1 MPIKNFLGLKSQ
13 MYTFITKDNDE
24 SKKAKYINKNVF
36 EDELAHGDYKNYF
49 SIDHIRVMK

>member
-1 MPIKNFLGLKSQ
+1 MPIKSFLGLKSQ

>member
-1 MPIKNFLGLKSQ
+1 MPIKSFLGLKSQ

-24 SKKAKYINKNVF
+24 SKKAKYINKNVL
-36 EDELAHGDYKNYF
+36 EDDLAYGVYKNYF

>member
-1 MPIKNFLGLKSQ
+1 MPIKSFLGLKSQ

-24 SKKAKYINKNVF
+24 SKKVF

>member
-1 MPIKNFLGLKSQ
+1 MPIKSFLGLKSQ

-36 EDELAHGDYKNYF
+36 EDELAHGDYKNYYT
-49 SIDHIRVMK
+49 SHEIN